1 MAVKSTIKAWANR
14 QVRFFDRVEEVMAGI
29 VLTRGIILS
38 PKDTG
43 ALAENGRVEKKNG
56 HRTVKFGDQSV
67 PYARKRHFENK
78 KNPQTLNYL
87 ERAGDSVAKEN
98 PKKFVDMSL

>member
-1 MAVKSTIKAWANR
+1 MTTKSTIGAWAR
-14 QVRFFDRVEEVMAGI
+14 QQTRFFDRVEEVMAGI
-29 VLTRGIILS
+29 VLTRAIMLS

-43 ALAENGRVEKKNG
+43 ALAENGRVERKNG
-56 HRTVKFGDQSV
+56 HRTVKFGDESV
-67 PYARKRHFENK
+67 PYARRRHFENQ